1 MVTRRRTARKK
12 RSARPL
18 GNLGGPPARK
28 TGGWVALVLGALVIV
43 NLYVFVW
50 DKQTSVGAIKREA
63 DRASPTAMVPSRP
76 LAEPRPAGAGSGAGP
91 GSGAGSAAITAA
103 PIGPPGV
110 IDGKVGKSDTLGRVL
125 KKSGLTAAEADEVI
139 RSLSGVFDFKTMRA
153 GQTYRIERGADGRVK
168 SFELIVSKVQTVR
181 SERGPTGALI
191 GKAVNSQTRI
201 EIKSIGGRIESSL
214 YATITAG
221 TGGTAGKTGKTGGED
236 AALVDFFVD
245 VFAYDIDFYND
256 THDGDTFRI
265 VVEKQLRDPLQSGP
279 GSPEFVRYRRILAAE
294 YAGKVGTF
302 RTFWFGDGYFDDRGQ
317 SSEKTLL
324 KTPLKFQHVS
334 SGFDRARMHPVLH
347 TVRAHLGI
355 DYAAP
360 TGTPVW
366 AAAGGVI
373 SHRGDAGGAGN
384 LVMIKHDGGIETA
397 YMHLSKFADGLKVGQ
412 HVAAKTVIG
421 YVGATGLATGPHL
434 HFGVKQNGEFIDPT
448 RLTPVRSRSV
458 SANDMQAFKAEVGK
472 LSAQLAAIAIAKPAT

>member
-1 MVTRRRTARKK
+1 MSRRLG
-12 RSARPL
+12 SPGPL

-28 TGGWVALVLGALVIV
+28 TGGWVALVLGVLVVI

-50 DKQTSVGAIKREA
+50 DKQTSVGAIKRVA
-63 DRASPTAMVPSRP
+63 DRATPTAMVPSRP
-76 LAEPRPAGAGSGAGP
+76 LAESGTPAAGP
-91 GSGAGSAAITAA
+91 APAASTSAAA

-139 RSLSGVFDFKTMRA
+139 RALSGVFDFKTMRA
-153 GQTYRIERGADGRVK
+153 GQSYRIERGADGRVTM
-168 SFELIVSKVQTVR
+168 FELVVSKVQTVR
-181 SERGPTGALI
+181 AERGPAGTLV
-191 GKAVNSQTRI
+191 GKADTSQTRI
-201 EIKSIGGRIESSL
+201 EIKSIGGRIDSSL
-214 YATITAG
+214 YAAIKAS
-221 TGGTAGKTGKTGGED
+221 GENP
-236 AALVDFFVD
+236 ALVDFFVD
-245 VFAYDIDFYND
+245 VFAYDLDFYND
-256 THDGDTFRI
+256 THDGDTFRVI
-265 VVEKQLRDPLQSGP
+265 VEKQLRDGAPSG
-279 GSPEFVRYRRILAAE
+279 EFIRYRRILAAE
-294 YAGKVGTF
+294 YAGKAGTF
-302 RTFWFGDGYFDDRGQ
+302 RTFWFGDGYFSDQGE

-324 KTPLKFQHVS
+324 KTPLKFQRVS

-347 TVRAHLGI
+347 SVRAHLGI

-373 SHRGDAGGAGN
+373 THRGDAGDAGN

-434 HFGVKQNGEFIDPT
+434 HFGVKQNGEFIDPS
-448 RLTPVRSRSV
+448 RLAPVRSRAV
-458 SANDMQAFKAEVGK
+458 AEKDMDAFKAAVGK
-472 LSAQLAAIAIAKPAT
+472 LTAQLAAIAIPKPAT